1 MKRRSFTVVIA
12 ALALGAA
19 GCATDGKDTDG
30 SGGPESGRVSDTGSE
45 FNEGA
50 GSNSGSGS
58 STVGISELETVYF
71 DYDTAQLKGEGRSLL
86 EANVDCMNKTDR
98 TVYVIGHTDPRGT
111 DEYNI
116 ALSDGRAR
124 AVADYM
130 ANLGIDPA
138 RFRIIPKGEADAV
151 GTSDATYTQDRRVDF
166 EWK

>member
-1 MKRRSFTVVIA
+1 MHPRHLTSGLVL
-12 ALALGAA
+12 ALALFVGARA
-19 GCATDGKDTDG
+19 PAET
-30 SGGPESGRVSDTGSE
+30 PAA
-45 FNEGA
+45 EG
-50 GSNSGSGS
+50 
-58 STVGISELETVYF
+58 TEHELT
-71 DYDTAQLKGEGRSLL
+71 TEGRSLL

-138 RFRIIPKGEADAV
+138 RFRIIPKGEADSV
-151 GTSDATYTQDRRVDF
+151 GTNDATYTQDRRVDF

>member
-1 MKRRSFTVVIA
+1 MATATA
-12 ALALGAA
+12 ATL
-19 GCATDGKDTDG
+19 K
-30 SGGPESGRVSDTGSE
+30 
-45 FNEGA
+45 GA
-50 GSNSGSGS
+50 G
-58 STVGISELETVYF
+58 
-71 DYDTAQLKGEGRSLL
+71 RSRL

-151 GTSDATYTQDRRVDF
+151 GTDDASYTQDRRVDF